1 VKKRSYSDVFLKL
14 INQFDSTIAE
24 IETLISLL
32 SSIWEEGN
40 RLDLADP
47 SPPNSPA
54 DAMIT
59 DSNAVDLES
68 EGNGAVE
75 SGIIDLEDES
85 KVETE
90 DDNGP
95 GSPQSQSGSTT
106 PTPTHPGTRAP
117 THGYAE
123 SYWSETSTVRPRLPS
138 PPSPYRRTPSPKLF
152 GYASQSPPPTLPT
165 TGFGYGPLPQFPRTP
180 SPPPGPRTPSWKI
193 YLSKK
198 YRIEEL
204 YVTERDLTVFGEA
217 LRLARIAL
225 REIQRV
231 QRVCMHLD
239 NWYWRANES
248 YAKFK
253 DMYENADPELVEQV
267 WEHLEMEKE
276 AEERKKSESQVR
288 KQLGLGAVG
297 AGKGKKRQLET
308 VVEEDEEEAEE
319 DVKMIGEEME
329 LEEELGLE
337 GEDEIDMDDEEAQ
350 LTYALDQIAAMEAR
364 EASQPAKLTAAKS
377 RFSLDE

>member
-1 VKKRSYSDVFLKL
+1 VEKKPYSDVFHKL
-14 INQFDSTIAE
+14 INQFDSSIAE

-40 RLDLADP
+40 RLPVANIAP
-47 SPPNSPA
+47 TNSPA

-68 EGNGAVE
+68 EGNGAVD
-75 SGIIDLEDES
+75 SNVIDLEDES

-90 DDNGP
+90 GDKGP

-106 PTPTHPGTRAP
+106 PTPTNPGARAP

-152 GYASQSPPPTLPT
+152 DYASQSPPPTLPR

-180 SPPPGPRTPSWKI
+180 SPPPDPRTPSWKI

-204 YVTERDLTVFGEA
+204 YVTERDLTIFGEA
-217 LRLARIAL
+217 LRLAHIAL
-225 REIQRV
+225 KEMQRV
-231 QRVCMHLD
+231 QRVCVRLD

-248 YAKFK
+248 YAEFK
-253 DMYENADPELVEQV
+253 KMYVNADPELVEQV

-276 AEERKKSESQVR
+276 GEERKKSESQVR

-297 AGKGKKRQLET
+297 AGKGKRSQLET
-308 VVEEDEEEAEE
+308 VVEEDEVEE
-319 DVKMIGEEME
+319 DVKTIGEEME

-350 LTYALDQIAAMEAR
+350 LAHALDQIAAMEAR
-364 EASQPAKLTAAKS
+364 EAGQPASLTAATS
-377 RFSLDE
+377 RFSLDK